1 MRNRELLRHLE
12 SRFAAAG
19 VESPRVEA
27 EILLREC
34 AGIGALELALD
45 AAREVPAEAT
55 ERILALAARRELREP
70 LQYLLGKAWFMDL
83 ELEVTPAVLIPRPE
97 TELLVEWV
105 VERLPRGG
113 RLLDLGTGSG
123 AIALSVASM
132 RPDAEVTGVD
142 VSVAA
147 LTVAKRNR
155 RALHLEERVRL
166 LESNLFSGVEG
177 EKFDLVAANLPY
189 VTDSEY
195 LQLAP
200 EVRDYEPRLAL
211 TAPDEGF
218 ALIEA
223 AAAALPGH
231 LQPGGEAIFELA
243 PHQAGRLAGVLS
255 SGGLFRA
262 VEIRRDL
269 TGRERFVVGMIRPAE

>member
-12 SRFAAAG
+12 TRFAAAG

-34 AGIGALELALD
+34 AGIGRLELLLD
-45 AAREVPAEAT
+45 GEREIPAEAT
-55 ERILALAARRELREP
+55 ERILALASRREAREP

-97 TELLVEWV
+97 TELLVEWA
-105 VERLPRGG
+105 VEHLPRGG

-147 LTVAKRNR
+147 LAVAERNR
-155 RALHLEERVRL
+155 GALHLEERVRL

-195 LQLAP
+195 LELAP
-200 EVRDYEPRLAL
+200 EVRDHEPRPAL

-218 ALIEA
+218 ALIGSA
-223 AAAALPGH
+223 AAVLPGY
-231 LQPGGEAIFELA
+231 LQPGGGAIFELA
-243 PHQAGRLAGVLS
+243 PHQAGRLVEVLNATGS
-255 SGGLFRA
+255 FRM

-269 TGRERFVVGMIRPAE
+269 TGRERFVTGMLN

>member
-34 AGIGALELALD
+34 AGLGRLELLLD
-45 AAREVPAEAT
+45 GAREIPAEQ
-55 ERILALAARRELREP
+55 EGRILALASRREAHEP

-97 TELLVEWV
+97 TELLAEWV
-105 VERLPRGG
+105 IEHLPRGG
-113 RLLDLGTGSG
+113 RVLDLGTGSG

-142 VSVAA
+142 VSVSA
-147 LTVAKRNR
+147 LAVAKRNR
-155 RALHLEERVRL
+155 GALHLEERVRL
-166 LESNLFSGVEG
+166 LESNLFSGVAG

-195 LQLAP
+195 PELAP
-200 EVRDYEPRLAL
+200 EVRDHEPRLAL

-223 AAAALPGH
+223 AAASLPGH
-231 LQPGGEAIFELA
+231 LLPGGGAIFELA
-243 PHQAGRLAGVLS
+243 PHQAGRLAGLLDS
-255 SGGLFRA
+255 TALYRA

-269 TGRERFVVGMIRPAE
+269 TGRERFVTGMLA